1 MSRPGSLQHDV
12 LIILQVRVPMLASS
26 LDRNE
31 IAIVS
36 PKSIT
41 SGQMSAR
48 ATFSGVVGDKH
59 AVYALSDQTTKAP
72 Y

>member
-1 MSRPGSLQHDV
+1 
-12 LIILQVRVPMLASS
+12 MLASS
-26 LDRNE
+26 LNRNE

-48 ATFSGVVGDKH
+48 VTFSGVVVIKH
-59 AVYALSDQTTKAP
+59 AVYALSDQTIKTP
-72 Y
+72 F